1 MKYLSGEGAKYFWSK
16 IKTFVESS
24 VKKTVRSNITVN
36 VTTVALAS
44 YCAWDTQKVYGFK
57 ATITINGLT
66 TNSLI
71 ENLIMSDTLMSA
83 VGPVATTGTNSLTF
97 YTQDNTALSGKII
110 TLVTSEVA

>member
-1 MKYLSGEGAKYFWSK
+1 MKYLSGDGAKYFWSK

-36 VTTVALAS
+36 VTPVALSS
-44 YCAWDTQKVYGFK
+44 YCAWDTKHAYGFK
-57 ATITINGLT
+57 ATITISGLT
-66 TNSLI
+66 ANSLI

-83 VGPVATTGTNSLTF
+83 VAYVVTTGINSLTF
-97 YTQDNTALSGKII
+97 YTQDNTALSGTII

>member
-1 MKYLSGEGAKYFWSK
+1 MKYLSGNGAKYFWSK
-16 IKTFVESS
+16 IKTLVESS

-36 VTTVALAS
+36 VTPVALAS
-44 YCAWDTQKVYGFK
+44 YCTWDTQKVYGFK

-97 YTQDNTALSGKII
+97 YTQDNTVLNGKII